1 MEAALRYDAKDIK
14 TANSIWKT
22 EIAKLSELSEE
33 DFENMTETDL
43 SALKYGAM
51 LSASMLTEISAS
63 NSQACQILN
72 SIKKVFEYDRT
83 FNAFFKTKYNNCTE
97 E

>member
-1 MEAALRYDAKDIK
+1 MDITSLLGSDKEIKQERNDLSLEGCEAYASISKYPISIKLMEAALRYDAKDIK

-43 SALKYGAM
+43 SALKYGA
-51 LSASMLTEISAS
+51 I
-63 NSQACQILN
+63 
-72 SIKKVFEYDRT
+72 
-83 FNAFFKTKYNNCTE
+83 
-97 E
+97 